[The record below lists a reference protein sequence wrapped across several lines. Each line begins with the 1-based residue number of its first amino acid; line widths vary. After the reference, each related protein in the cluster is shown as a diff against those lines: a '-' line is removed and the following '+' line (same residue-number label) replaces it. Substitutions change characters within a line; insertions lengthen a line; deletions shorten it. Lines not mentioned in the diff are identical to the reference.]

1 MARVCSP
8 CANLDCCLCAPS
20 VFTSVDAILQKTRP
34 QAKGAPKKKTK
45 AEQAKHAEEKR
56 KAERQAFLNGS

>member
-1 MARVCSP
+1 M
-8 CANLDCCLCAPS
+8 PS